1 MLAVAALQACSSLF
15 FEKICGSLSCEA
27 LAWWDARFQILLF
40 CRMRVTVASMPRQ
53 VGIVAALWRYPVK
66 SMLGEQIAELEVTN
80 HGALGDRAWAM
91 RELATGRI
99 VSGKKFAAMF
109 KFRAF
114 YDEPPV
120 AGRFAAVGIHMPD
133 GSMIHAADPGA
144 SEMISAALGSRV
156 KLERCE
162 SITRERAGIDP
173 KTVFA
178 DVPVE
183 QVIPGLTAETMPPDF
198 GLSPGSFFDSAPM
211 HILASGTLRHLAK
224 LTGGASIFDP
234 RRFRPTIFVDTGLS
248 DDRFVE
254 DEWEGKTIRVG
265 DRLKIVEPRA
275 ALRCVMTTHPQD
287 DLPRDFAILR
297 TPAQHHRAN
306 VGVFAQIGAPGVIR
320 LGDPVFLES

>member
-1 MLAVAALQACSSLF
+1 MS
-15 FEKICGSLSCEA
+15 
-27 LAWWDARFQILLF
+27 
-40 CRMRVTVASMPRQ
+40 RQ

-66 SMLGEQIAELEVTN
+66 SMLGEQVAELEITTK
-80 HGALGDRAWAM
+80 GAVGDRAWAL
-91 RELATGRI
+91 RELSTKRI

-109 KFRAF
+109 KFRSS

-120 AGRFAAVGIHMPD
+120 TGSFSPVSIHMPD
-133 GSMIHAADPGA
+133 GTTIHAADPGA
-144 SEMISAALGSRV
+144 SETISAALGAKV
-156 KLERCE
+156 NLERCE

-211 HILASGTLRHLAK
+211 HMIASGTLRHLAK
-224 LTGGASIFDP
+224 ITGGKSIFDP

-254 DEWEGKTIRVG
+254 DEWENITIRVG
-265 DRLKIVEPRA
+265 DSLKIVKPQA

-287 DLPRDFAILR
+287 DLPRDLAILR
-297 TPAQHHRAN
+297 TAAQHHRAN
-306 VGVFAQIGAPGVIR
+306 VGVFAQIGAPGTIR